1 MQHLYKKHA
10 PRRVHVKIIF
20 DLVKISLR
28 NDRLQRFEGF

>member
-1 MQHLYKKHA
+1 MHPVGCMFKT
-10 PRRVHVKIIF
+10 IF